1 MRGVRRVVFA
11 GGGTGGHLFPA
22 LSVADELRRRD
33 ERCDIVFIGGRGG
46 LEERVVP
53 EQGYSLE
60 LLEVEGLKGKRG
72 MKRAKSLYKALAATY
87 RAIGLLRRLKP
98 VGVIGS
104 GSYASGPVVL
114 AAKLLRLKTAILEQ
128 NAIPGITNRY
138 LGRFVDRVYV
148 SFEESCCYFPEERV
162 MLAGNPVRREILEEA
177 ARQREEL
184 IARRKS
190 SFTILV
196 FGGSQG
202 AKTINTAVL
211 DALEYL
217 TDMVNSIRIIHQT
230 GVEWCDEVRAGYER
244 KGLLSAGSGKRN
256 GSIVEVLPFIEDMS
270 TAYASA
276 DLVICR
282 AGATSIAEITALGLA
297 SVLIPYPFAAD
308 NHQEV
313 NARLLSGRGAAVMVG
328 QDGLTGQVMA
338 EEIRTL
344 YNDREKLHGIR
355 SASKALGRPG
365 ALDTI
370 VDDYLRL
377 LDVA

>member
-1 MRGVRRVVFA
+1 M
-11 GGGTGGHLFPA
+11 
-22 LSVADELRRRD
+22 RRRD
-33 ERCDIVFIGGRGG
+33 EHCDIVFVGGRGG

-60 LLEVEGLKGKRG
+60 LLDVAGLKGTSG
-72 MKRAKSLYKALAATY
+72 MKRVKSLYKALAAT
-87 RAIGLLRRLKP
+87 GKSLVLLRRLKP
-98 VGVIGS
+98 LGVIGS

-114 AAKLLRLKTAILEQ
+114 AAKMLRLKTAILEQ

-138 LGRFVDRVYV
+138 LGRYVDRVYV
-148 SFEESCCYFPEERV
+148 SFEESRGYFPEERV
-162 MLAGNPVRREILEEA
+162 VVTGNPVRREILEEA
-177 ARQREEL
+177 ARQREE
-184 IARRKS
+184 IIKRRKGR
-190 SFTILV
+190 FTILV

-202 AKTINTAVL
+202 AKTINTAIL

-217 TDMVNSIRIIHQT
+217 TDVVNSIRIIHQS
-230 GVEWCDEVRAGYER
+230 GVEWCDEVKGGYER
-244 KGLLSAGSGKRN
+244 KGLLSGGGKRS
-256 GSIVEVLPFIEDMS
+256 GGMVEVLPFIEDMS
-270 TAYASA
+270 SAYAAA

-297 SVLIPYPFAAD
+297 SILIPYPFAAD

-313 NARLLSGRGAAVMVG
+313 NARLLSGRGAAVMLG

-338 EEIRTL
+338 GEIRTL
-344 YNDREKLHGIR
+344 YTDREKLHGIR
-355 SASKALGRPG
+355 SASKALGMPG
-365 ALDTI
+365 ALDAI

>member
-1 MRGVRRVVFA
+1 MRVVFA

-53 EQGYSLE
+53 EQGYCLE

-72 MKRAKSLYKALAATY
+72 MKRVKSLYKALAATY

-138 LGRFVDRVYV
+138 LGRYVDRVYV
-148 SFEESCCYFPEERV
+148 SFEESCSYFPEERV
-162 MLAGNPVRREILEEA
+162 ILAGNPVRREILEEA

-211 DALEYL
+211 DSLEYL

-244 KGLLSAGSGKRN
+244 KGLLAAGGGKRN
-256 GSIVEVLPFIEDMS
+256 GGIVEVVPFIEDMS

-308 NHQEV
+308 NHQEI
-313 NARLLSGRGAAVMVG
+313 NARLLSGRGAAVMLG

-370 VDDYLRL
+370 ADDYLGL
-377 LDVA
+377 LDVS

>member
-1 MRGVRRVVFA
+1 MRGVKVLFA

-22 LSVADELRRRD
+22 LSVAGELRRRD
-33 ERCDIVFIGGRGG
+33 EHCDIVFVGGRGG

-60 LLEVEGLKGKRG
+60 LLDVAGLKGTSG
-72 MKRAKSLYKALAATY
+72 MKRVKSLYKALAAT
-87 RAIGLLRRLKP
+87 GKSLVLLRRLKP
-98 VGVIGS
+98 LGVIGS

-114 AAKLLRLKTAILEQ
+114 AAKMLRLKTAILEQ

-138 LGRFVDRVYV
+138 LGRYVDRVYV
-148 SFEESCCYFPEERV
+148 SFEESRGYFPEERV
-162 MLAGNPVRREILEEA
+162 VVTGNPVRREILEEA
-177 ARQREEL
+177 ARQREE
-184 IARRKS
+184 IIKRRKGR
-190 SFTILV
+190 FTILV

-202 AKTINTAVL
+202 AKTINTAIL

-217 TDMVNSIRIIHQT
+217 TDVVNSIRIIHQS
-230 GVEWCDEVRAGYER
+230 GVEWCDEVKGGYER
-244 KGLLSAGSGKRN
+244 KGLLSGGGKRS
-256 GSIVEVLPFIEDMS
+256 GGMVEVLPFIEDMS
-270 TAYASA
+270 SAYAAA

-297 SVLIPYPFAAD
+297 SILIPYPFAAD

-313 NARLLSGRGAAVMVG
+313 NARLLSGRGAAVMLG

-338 EEIRTL
+338 GEIRTL
-344 YNDREKLHGIR
+344 YTDREKLHGIR
-355 SASKALGRPG
+355 SASKALGMPG
-365 ALDTI
+365 ALDAI

>member
-1 MRGVRRVVFA
+1 MVFA

-53 EQGYSLE
+53 EQGYCLE

-72 MKRAKSLYKALAATY
+72 MKRVKSLYKALAATY

-138 LGRFVDRVYV
+138 LGRYVDRVYV
-148 SFEESCCYFPEERV
+148 SFEESCSYFPEERV
-162 MLAGNPVRREILEEA
+162 ILAGNPVRREILEEA

-211 DALEYL
+211 DSLEYL

-244 KGLLSAGSGKRN
+244 KGLLAAGGGKRN
-256 GSIVEVLPFIEDMS
+256 GGIVEVVPFIEDMS

-308 NHQEV
+308 NHQEI
-313 NARLLSGRGAAVMVG
+313 NARLLSGRGAAVMLG

-370 VDDYLRL
+370 ADDYLGL
-377 LDVA
+377 LDVS

>member
-1 MRGVRRVVFA
+1 MVFA

-46 LEERVVP
+46 LEERVIP
-53 EQGYSLE
+53 ERGYSLE

-72 MKRAKSLYKALAATY
+72 MKRVKSLYKALAATY

-98 VGVIGS
+98 IGVIGS

-148 SFEESCCYFPEERV
+148 SFEESCSYFPEERV
-162 MLAGNPVRREILEEA
+162 ILAGNPVRREILEEA

-184 IARRKS
+184 IARRKR

-244 KGLLSAGSGKRN
+244 KGLLAAGGGKSN
-256 GSIVEVLPFIEDMS
+256 GGIVEVVPFIEDMA
-270 TAYASA
+270 TAYTSA

-338 EEIRTL
+338 EEIRAL

-355 SASKALGRPG
+355 TASKALGRPG